1 MKIINE
7 ARVEF
12 MSLGQNEAF
21 SRAIVA
27 NFANQIDMTVE
38 DLADIKTSVS
48 EAVTN
53 AIVHG
58 YRGTIGCIELFCRIY
73 KNKKEYIL
81 EIIIKDNGKGIKD
94 IEKAREPLWTSAKE
108 EERSGMGFTVM
119 ETFMDTVAVSS
130 NIGRG
135 TTVTLRKKFAITES
149 E

>member
-12 MSLGQNEAF
+12 LSIGENEAF
-21 SRAIVA
+21 SRAVVA

-38 DLADIKTSVS
+38 ELADIKTSVS

-58 YRGTIGCIELFCRIY
+58 YRGTTGLVELFCRVY
-73 KNKKEYIL
+73 KHRKEYIL
-81 EIIIKDNGKGIKD
+81 EITIKDNGKGIKN
-94 IEKAREPLWTSAKE
+94 IEKAREPLWTSAKT

-119 ETFMDTVAVSS
+119 ETFMDTVSVSS
-130 NIGRG
+130 EPGRG
-135 TTVTLRKKFAITES
+135 TVVTLRKNFAIS
-149 E
+149 EE